1 MANPTRFHYRDHS
14 GLRHQL
20 LVRQAPDGAWEVV
33 DLAVRVI
40 DTLTGVGEGREA
52 AEAIARDH
60 AAQHHHPAP
69 TARPSTQHTAHAA

>member
-1 MANPTRFHYRDHS
+1 MANHARFHYRDHT
-14 GLRHQL
+14 GMRHHL
-20 LVRQAPDGAWEVV
+20 LVRQARDGAWEVI

-52 AEAIARDH
+52 AEAIARDY

-69 TARPSTQHTAHAA
+69 PARHGAQPGARAA